1 MILVLLIL
9 SQINT
14 SGYVETRP
22 YVTWNDSTNILGY
35 NRGWLEF
42 KSEGMNYGTQLVLD
56 LIVPYDTFT
65 ISYTLE
71 NVNISR
77 LALWLGPEEIRVV
90 VGKQSLYW
98 GVGRV
103 FRPLDNVHE
112 TNYFEPGYERAGTN
126 ALMGYLSLG
135 SLTNARAI
143 IIPHGEIART
153 MTGIRAGTNII
164 NNDVGFTAMHRSE
177 ERQTV
182 IGGEIIGELLVG
194 YWGEASYTWE
204 EAIDYSKF
212 TIGLDY
218 TFPKMIYVMAEYFFD
233 GSGEDDPANYDYTKI
248 SSGERQ
254 TLAQHYLYASIGL
267 SSNPF
272 LRPSLNSIINLNDGG
287 LFIIPHLLYSIFENT
302 ELSLGINYSLGTEDS
317 EFRNITPYR
326 GAVYVWAK
334 VYF

>member
-22 YVTWNDSTNILGY
+22 YVTWNDSINILGY

-56 LIVPYDTFT
+56 LIAPYDTFT
-65 ISYTLE
+65 ISYALE
-71 NVNISR
+71 NINISR

-98 GVGRV
+98 GAGRV
-103 FRPLDNVHE
+103 FRPLDVFNE

-153 MTGIRAGTNII
+153 MTGIRVGTNII

-177 ERQTV
+177 ERQTI

-194 YWGEASYTWE
+194 YWGEISYTWE

-212 TIGLDY
+212 TIGFDY
-218 TFPKMIYVMAEYFFD
+218 TFPKMIYAMAEYFFD
-233 GSGEDDPANYDYTKI
+233 GSGENDPDNYDYAKI

-267 SSNPF
+267 FSNPF
-272 LRPSLNSIINLNDGG
+272 LKPSLNSIINLNDGG
-287 LFIIPHLLYSIFENT
+287 LIIIPHLVYSIFENT
-302 ELSLGINYSLGTEDS
+302 ELSLGINYSLGADDS